1 VKMVFVIKELK
12 ELVYVIVML
21 DGLKVQ
27 QEKMK
32 ELVHVMLVPK
42 IILAQ
47 LVKVNNYYFSKNK
60 KQNLSQHQ
68 KS

>member
-1 VKMVFVIKELK
+1 MVFVIKELK